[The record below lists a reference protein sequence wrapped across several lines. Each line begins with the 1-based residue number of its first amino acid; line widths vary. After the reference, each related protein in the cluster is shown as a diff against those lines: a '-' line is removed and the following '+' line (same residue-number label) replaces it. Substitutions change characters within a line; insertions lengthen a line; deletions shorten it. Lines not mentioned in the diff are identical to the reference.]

1 MSDPPVIRA
10 LESMTNLVKAWDTTP
25 LHSIFNQISPL
36 NEPSVQTSTPY
47 FLQAQRFSLTESA
60 LFPITNR
67 PPVSAD
73 LQTQFNQAIEQ
84 CNAEPSIRL
93 AQMLSLFHDYAW
105 AVSYQPTA
113 GEVVDPVVSLY
124 DYARTKAALAAA
136 GGQTMLVG
144 GDLSGVQDFIYTIAA
159 NRAAKSLRGRSF
171 YLQMLTDALAGW
183 VLQQAGM
190 PSTNLLYSGGGR
202 FYVIMPAACYA
213 QLEQWRRELGQ
224 FLLNVHDGEL
234 YIALGG
240 ATIVDAEHNFEALF
254 RAVNDQVAAD
264 KRRRFATLDQQ
275 ELQTKL
281 FTPRGHR
288 GNEDDRCATCGY
300 MGSTQLFLNEQV
312 DQGEQP
318 SKICRLCEST
328 IKLGFSLHDAQFL
341 CISHPQPNLTA
352 VKGRANAKDILSG
365 LGLQAE
371 ICFDQKELIAYL
383 NRNSARSIHVQ
394 IIRPF
399 AGDLAMLTQ
408 LRVDY
413 RQHIF
418 SIRPIVNVT
427 PKAPNGEVKSFDQL
441 AEASRGIKRFGVL
454 RMDVDDLGDI
464 FGYSL
469 AKASLARISSLSAA
483 FSRFFEGWVGEI
495 CRDQTITQSIYQPD
509 QAGGNPTSQAQIYSV
524 YSGGDDLFLVG
535 SWDVLAHVANRIK
548 HDLQR
553 YTGYNR
559 LIHVSAGL
567 TLHTEKFPLY
577 QAAKLAHHALDQAK
591 DAVPRQAIRKNA
603 LDFLDQTIAWE
614 AYPALLNWHQRLW
627 QLYQGE
633 HGMVRSL
640 LQVLME
646 LYSQY
651 HEHSQQRQKSGK
663 GHTAYGPWIW
673 RGKYQLARIRQRHH
687 TNQALKTLLDDI
699 NEHLFTG
706 FDAPHRI
713 SLRTI
718 EQLGLAARWTQ
729 LLIREQG
736 D

>member
-10 LESMTNLVKAWDTTP
+10 LKSMTNSVKAWDATP
-25 LHSIFNQISPL
+25 LHSIFNQISPPS
-36 NEPSVQTSTPY
+36 EPNTQTSTPY

-60 LFPITNR
+60 LFPITER
-67 PPVSAD
+67 PPVSTD
-73 LQTQFNQAIEQ
+73 LQTEFNRAIEQ
-84 CNAEPSIRL
+84 CHVEPSIRL
-93 AQMLSLFHDYAW
+93 AQMLSLFQDYAW
-105 AVSYQPTA
+105 AVSYQPTV
-113 GEVVDPVVSLY
+113 GEAADPVVSLY

-136 GGQTMLVG
+136 GEQAILVG

-190 PSTNLLYSGGGR
+190 PNTNLLYSGGGR
-202 FYVIMPAACYA
+202 FYVIVPAACYD
-213 QLEQWRRELGQ
+213 QLAQWRRALGQ

-240 ATIVDAEHNFEALF
+240 ATIADAANNFEALF
-254 RAVNDQVAAD
+254 RAVNDQVTAD

-300 MGSTQLFLNEQV
+300 MG
-312 DQGEQP
+312 P
-318 SKICRLCEST
+318 SSQFMPDEDEGKICRLCAST

-341 CISHPQPNLTA
+341 CISQPQPNLAA
-352 VKGRANAKDILSG
+352 VKDRANAKDILAG

-371 ICFDQKELIAYL
+371 ICFDQQELITYL
-383 NRNSARSIHVQ
+383 NRNSAQSIHVQ

-399 AGDLAMLTQ
+399 TGDLAMLSQ
-408 LRVDY
+408 LRADY
-413 RQHIF
+413 RQHVF
-418 SIRPIVNVT
+418 SMHPIVNVT

-441 AEASRGIKRFGVL
+441 AKASRGIKRFGVL

-469 AKASLARISSLSAA
+469 AKASLARISNLSAA

-495 CRDQTITQSIYQPD
+495 CRDQNIAQSVYLSD
-509 QAGGNPTSQAQIYSV
+509 QAPTSQAQIYSV

-535 SWDVLAHVANRIK
+535 SWDVLAHVANRIQ

-553 YTGYNR
+553 YTGYNQ

-567 TLHTEKFPLY
+567 SLHTEKFPLY
-577 QAAKLAHHALDQAK
+577 QAAKLAHHALDRAK
-591 DAVPRQAIRKNA
+591 DAAPRPIIRKNA

-627 QLYQGE
+627 QLYQAE

-651 HEHSQQRQKSGK
+651 HEHSQQRQKAGK
-663 GHTAYGPWIW
+663 SHTAYGPWIW

-687 TNQALKTLLDDI
+687 TNQALQTLLDDI
-699 NEHLFTG
+699 DELLFKG
-706 FDAPHRI
+706 FDDPQRI

>member
-10 LESMTNLVKAWDTTP
+10 LKSMTNSVKAWDTTP
-25 LHSIFNQISPL
+25 LHSIFNQIAPSA
-36 NEPSVQTSTPY
+36 EPNGQTSTPY

-60 LFPITNR
+60 LFPITER

-84 CNAEPSIRL
+84 CHAEPSIRL

-113 GEVVDPVVSLY
+113 GEVADPVVSLY

-136 GGQTMLVG
+136 GEQAMLVG

-159 NRAAKSLRGRSF
+159 NRATKSLRGRSF

-202 FYVIMPAACYA
+202 FYVIVPAACYE
-213 QLEQWRRELGQ
+213 QLAQWRRALGQ

-240 ATIVDAEHNFEALF
+240 ATIADAEHNFEALF
-254 RAVNDQVAAD
+254 RAVNDQVTAD
-264 KRRRFATLDQQ
+264 KRRRFATLDSQ
-275 ELQTKL
+275 ELQAKL

-300 MGSTQLFLNEQV
+300 MGSTQLFLKEQV
-312 DQGEQP
+312 EQGEQP

-341 CISHPQPNLTA
+341 CISQPQPNLAA
-352 VKGRANAKDILSG
+352 VKGRTNAKDILAG

-371 ICFDQKELIAYL
+371 ICFDQKELIDHL
-383 NRNSARSIHVQ
+383 NRNSVQSIHVQ

-399 AGDLAMLTQ
+399 AGDLAMLSQ
-408 LRVDY
+408 LRADY
-413 RQHIF
+413 RQHVF
-418 SIRPIVNVT
+418 SMRPIVNVT

-441 AEASRGIKRFGVL
+441 AKASRGIKRFGVL

-495 CRDQTITQSIYQPD
+495 CRDQTIATSIYQPE
-509 QAGGNPTSQAQIYSV
+509 QASNLATSHEQIYSV

-535 SWDVLAHVANRIK
+535 SWDVLAHVSNRIQ

-591 DAVPRQAIRKNA
+591 DAAPRQAIRKNA

-687 TNQALKTLLDDI
+687 ANQALQTFLDDI
-699 NEHLFTG
+699 DKLLFTG
-706 FDAPHRI
+706 FDDPHRI